1 MVYVCYIVNGSV
13 ATGLDSMVL
22 MSWRM
27 LPMLEL
33 ITLIINQGSCLKQLR

>member
-13 ATGLDSMVL
+13 AAGLDSTVL

-33 ITLIINQGSCLKQLR
+33 ITLIINQGSCLKQLQ